1 MSAPS
6 APSQPAA
13 PRTGSVHVPSAQQRL
28 PYFPLLILG
37 GAIFV
42 SVTSEFLPTG
52 LLPDMAADLRVSQ
65 SQIGL
70 LVTAFAATV
79 VLTTAP
85 LAVVT
90 RRFSRKWLMI
100 VLLSV
105 FAISNIFAG
114 MAETYELLVAA
125 RILGGLAHGLFWAVT
140 GPYAAHLVP
149 PHLLARAIAV
159 TTSGGTL
166 AFIIGVPIGTA
177 LGHAL
182 GWRSAFLVMAGV
194 VVFFTILVV
203 LFLPPVKHIEDLST
217 GEIRLPTRRDPTVL
231 AVVAVCVS
239 VILIVLGHNL
249 LYTYI
254 APWLIEIASFGPDA
268 IPGLLLGYGI
278 AGAVGLI
285 LAGVFGDRF
294 PRATFATF
302 LIGVMA
308 GVVLLTLSANSPV
321 LVVVALVVWSASF
334 GGLPSMLH
342 ARVLH
347 AASRNIRDIAAAF
360 LTTSFNFAIGG
371 GALLGGIILDSFG
384 LIVLPWALVA
394 FVAVALVFVLVTDAR
409 RVARTHHH

>member
-1 MSAPS
+1 MSSHS
-6 APSQPAA
+6 AHEKSSTRA
-13 PRTGSVHVPSAQQRL
+13 TGPTTAKQRL
-28 PYFPLLILG
+28 PYLPLLILS

-52 LLPDMAADLRVSQ
+52 LLPDMAADLNVSQ

-100 VLLSV
+100 VLLAV
-105 FAISNIFAG
+105 FAISNVLAG
-114 MAETYELLVAA
+114 IAPTYELLIGA

-140 GPYAAHLVP
+140 GPYASHLVP

-159 TTSGGTL
+159 TTAGGTL

-182 GWRSAFLVMAGV
+182 GWRAAFLVMAGV

-217 GEIRLPTRRDPTVL
+217 GEIRLPARRDPTVL
-231 AVVAVCVS
+231 AVVAVCIS

-254 APWLIEIASFGPDA
+254 APWLIEIALFSPDSV
-268 IPGLLLGYGI
+268 PGLLLAYGI

-285 LAGVFGDRF
+285 LAGIFGDKY
-294 PRATFATF
+294 PRTTFSAF
-302 LIGVMA
+302 LIGVITSV
-308 GVVLLTLSANSPV
+308 VVLALSASSPV
-321 LVVVALVVWSASF
+321 VVMIAFVLWSASF

-347 AASRNIRDIAAAF
+347 VASRNIRDIAAAF

-371 GALLGGIILDSFG
+371 GALLGGILLDSFG
-384 LIVLPWALVA
+384 LIVLPWGLVVCVVAALI
-394 FVAVALVFVLVTDAR
+394 FVLVTDAR
-409 RVARTHHH
+409 RVARTHHHL

>member
-6 APSQPAA
+6 VPLT
-13 PRTGSVHVPSAQQRL
+13 TGPVKQKI
-28 PYFPLLILG
+28 PYLPLLILS

-52 LLPDMAADLRVSQ
+52 LLPDMAADLDVSQ

-79 VLTTAP
+79 VLSTAP

-100 VLLSV
+100 VLLAV
-105 FAISNIFAG
+105 FAIANIFAG
-114 MAETYELLVAA
+114 IAPTYELLVVA
-125 RILGGLAHGLFWAVT
+125 RVLGGLAHGLFWAVT

-149 PHLLARAIAV
+149 PHLLARAVAI

-182 GWRSAFLVMAGV
+182 GWRLAFLVMAGV

-203 LFLPPVKHIEDLST
+203 LFLPPVKHIEDLAT
-217 GEIRLPTRRDPTVL
+217 GEIRLPARRDPTVA

-239 VILIVLGHNL
+239 VVIIVLGHNL

-254 APWLIEIASFGPDA
+254 APWLIEIASFAPDA
-268 IPGLLLGYGI
+268 IPSLLLGYGI

-285 LAGVFGDRF
+285 LAGVFGDRY
-294 PRATFATF
+294 PRATFTAF
-302 LIGVMA
+302 LIGIIA
-308 GVVLLTLSANSPV
+308 GAMTLALSSSSPT
-321 LVVVALVVWSASF
+321 LVIVGLALWSASF
-334 GGLPSMLH
+334 GGLPSMLQ
-342 ARVLH
+342 ARLLH

-360 LTTSFNFAIGG
+360 LTTSFNVAIGG
-371 GALLGGIILDSFG
+371 GALLGGILLDGFG
-384 LIVLPWALVA
+384 LTVLPWGLIACVVVGLA
-394 FVAVALVFVLVTDAR
+394 FVLITDAR
-409 RVARTHHH
+409 KVTPAHHH

>member
-1 MSAPS
+1 
-6 APSQPAA
+6 
-13 PRTGSVHVPSAQQRL
+13 
-28 PYFPLLILG
+28 LLILS

-52 LLPDMAADLRVSQ
+52 LLPDMAADLKVSE

-79 VLTTAP
+79 VVSTAP

-100 VLLSV
+100 VLLSS
-105 FAISNIFAG
+105 FAISNVLAG
-114 MAETYELLVAA
+114 IAPTYELLLLA
-125 RILGGLAHGLFWAVT
+125 RVLGGLAHGLFWAVT

-149 PHLLARAIAV
+149 PHLLARAISI
-159 TTSGGTL
+159 TTAGGTL

-194 VVFFTILVV
+194 VVFFTLLVV
-203 LFLPPVKHIEDLST
+203 LFLPPVKHIEDLAT
-217 GEIRLPTRRDPTVL
+217 GEIRLPTRKDPTIM

-239 VILIVLGHNL
+239 VILVVLGHNL

-254 APWLIEIASFGPDA
+254 APWLIDIASFEPDA
-268 IPGLLLGYGI
+268 IPGLLLAYGI

-285 LAGVFGDRF
+285 LAGTFGDRY
-294 PRATFATF
+294 PRTTFAAF
-302 LIGVMA
+302 LIGVIA
-308 GVVLLTLSANSPV
+308 SVLTLALSLYSPPLVIVAFV
-321 LVVVALVVWSASF
+321 LWSASF
-334 GGLPSMLH
+334 GGLPSMMH

-347 AASRNIRDIAAAF
+347 VASRNIRDIAAAY

-371 GALLGGIILDSFG
+371 GALLGGILLDSFG
-384 LIVLPWALVA
+384 LTVLPWGLIAFMVA
-394 FVAVALVFVLVTDAR
+394 ALVFVLITDAR
-409 RVARTHHH
+409 RVARTHHHL

>member
-1 MSAPS
+1 
-6 APSQPAA
+6 
-13 PRTGSVHVPSAQQRL
+13 
-28 PYFPLLILG
+28 
-37 GAIFV
+37 
-42 SVTSEFLPTG
+42 
-52 LLPDMAADLRVSQ
+52 MAADLNVSQ

-100 VLLSV
+100 VLLGV
-105 FAISNIFAG
+105 FAISNLLAG
-114 MAETYELLVAA
+114 IAPTYEFLVAA
-125 RILGGLAHGLFWAVT
+125 RVLGGLAHGLFWAVT
-140 GPYAAHLVP
+140 GPYASHLVP

-159 TTSGGTL
+159 TTAGGTL

-182 GWRSAFLVMAGV
+182 GWQSAFLVMGGV
-194 VVFFTILVV
+194 VVFFTILVA
-203 LFLPPVKHIEDLST
+203 LFLPPVKHIEDLAT

-239 VILIVLGHNL
+239 VVLIILGHNL

-254 APWLIEIASFGPDA
+254 APWLIEVALFSPDA
-268 IPGLLLGYGI
+268 IPGLLLAYGI
-278 AGAVGLI
+278 AGGVGLL
-285 LAGVFGDRF
+285 LAGIFGDRY
-294 PRATFATF
+294 PRRTFATF
-302 LIGVMA
+302 LIGVIVSV
-308 GVVLLTLSANSPV
+308 VVLALSAQSPAM
-321 LVVVALVVWSASF
+321 VVIAFIVWSACF

-347 AASRNIRDIAAAF
+347 VASRNIRDIAAAF

-371 GALLGGIILDSFG
+371 GALLGGILLDSFG
-384 LIVLPWALVA
+384 LLVLPWGLVA
-394 FVAVALVFVLVTDAR
+394 FLLIALVFVLITDAR
-409 RVARTHHH
+409 RAARTTHHL